1 MKTLIKFIFL
11 LFLILF
17 SFNKKVF
24 SEESIKIGLIVPL
37 TGEYKEIGESIV
49 KATRLATNKINDS
62 KIEIF
67 TRDTE
72 ADPNTTFEVAQEL
85 YENGI
90 KIIIGPVFNE
100 NLIHLNKLKNVIFL
114 SLTNKLINNPKNVI
128 STGINAVSQIKTIKK
143 YLNQNE
149 IKKTVFMIP
158 NSEIKYEIEEAILQS
173 KIKLKEKFIYDTD
186 PTILTSQIE
195 DLTYYKIRKQNLE
208 DEILRLQNSKEAD
221 NEKKI
226 ETLKKRDTL
235 GGINF
240 DSVIIADFDESLK
253 SVATSL
259 LYTDVTSKRIH
270 YICLNQWFDKS
281 LLKEENIQPIYFPSI
296 NKKNYDKF
304 SKEYNEIYGKHPNQ
318 LSFLSYDLIGLVY
331 FLIYKN
337 DFIVDDKIFY
347 KKNKFK
353 GKIGIFEISENK
365 ITHTLN
371 FYSVENKKFKE
382 IF

>member
-1 MKTLIKFIFL
+1 MCIRD
-11 LFLILF
+11 
-17 SFNKKVF
+17 S
-24 SEESIKIGLIVPL
+24 PL

-195 DLTYYKIRKQNLE
+195 DLTYYEIRKQNLE
-208 DEILRLQNSKEAD
+208 DEILRLQNSNEAD

-259 LYTDVTSKRIH
+259 LYTDAV
-270 YICLNQWFDKS
+270 
-281 LLKEENIQPIYFPSI
+281 
-296 NKKNYDKF
+296 
-304 SKEYNEIYGKHPNQ
+304 
-318 LSFLSYDLIGLVY
+318 SY
-331 FLIYKN
+331 
-337 DFIVDDKIFY
+337 
-347 KKNKFK
+347 
-353 GKIGIFEISENK
+353 
-365 ITHTLN
+365 THLTLPT
-371 FYSVENKKFKE
+371 KA
-382 IF
+382 

>member
-1 MKTLIKFIFL
+1 MKTLIKYIFF

-37 TGEYKEIGESIV
+37 TGEYKEIGRSIV

-62 KIEIF
+62 KLKF
-67 TRDTE
+67 SKDTK
-72 ADPNTTFEVAQEL
+72 ANPNTTFEVAQEL
-85 YENGI
+85 YESGI
-90 KIIIGPVFNE
+90 KIIIGPIFNE

-158 NSEIKYEIEEAILQS
+158 NSEIKYEIEEAILKT
-173 KIKLKEKFIYDTD
+173 KIKLKEKFIYETD

-195 DLTYYKIRKQNLE
+195 DLTYYEIRKQNLE
-208 DEILRLQNSKEAD
+208 DEILRLQNSNEAGKD
-221 NEKKI
+221 KKI

-281 LLKEENIQPIYFPSI
+281 LLKEENIQPI
-296 NKKNYDKF
+296 
-304 SKEYNEIYGKHPNQ
+304 
-318 LSFLSYDLIGLVY
+318 
-331 FLIYKN
+331 
-337 DFIVDDKIFY
+337 IF
-347 KKNKFK
+347 
-353 GKIGIFEISENK
+353 
-365 ITHTLN
+365 HQ
-371 FYSVENKKFKE
+371 
-382 IF
+382 